1 MITIIDYGAGNLSSV
16 VNAFAKLGFEVN
28 VTADPKEVEKATSIV
43 LPGVGSFGYLCDAL
57 DEKGLRE
64 TIISNVREGTPYLG
78 ICLGMQVLFET
89 SEESPT
95 ATGLGMLKGKVVRFT
110 SGKVPQLGW
119 NQVLPKKKGLLE
131 PGYAYFANSYYAK
144 CSKSDILAATEY
156 CGATFPSAVQ
166 SKNITAFQFHPEKSG
181 VWGLEVLRRWAQCS
195 QNE

>member
-16 VNAFAKLGFEVN
+16 VNAFAKLGFKVK
-28 VTADPKEVEKATSIV
+28 VTSDPTDVEKATSIV

-57 DEKGLRE
+57 DDKGLRE
-64 TIISNVREGTPYLG
+64 PIISKVTAGTPYLG

-89 SEESPT
+89 SEESPS

-119 NQVLPKKKGLLE
+119 NQVLPKKKGMLE
-131 PGYAYFANSYYAK
+131 QGYAYFANSYYAK
-144 CSKSDILAATEY
+144 CSKSDIMAATEY

-166 SKNITAFQFHPEKSG
+166 RKNITALQFHPEKSG
-181 VWGLEVLRRWAQCS
+181 GWGLEVLRRWTQCS

>member
-16 VNAFAKLGFEVN
+16 VNAFAKLGFKVK
-28 VTADPKEVEKATSIV
+28 VTSEPKDVEKATSIV

-64 TIISNVREGTPYLG
+64 TIISKVSAGTPYLG

-119 NQVLPKKKGLLE
+119 NQVLPKKKGMLE
-131 PGYAYFANSYYAK
+131 QGYAYFANSYYVK
-144 CSKSDILAATEY
+144 CSKSDILAETEY

-166 SKNITAFQFHPEKSG
+166 KKNITALQFHPEKSG